1 MSEDYSKIEESL
13 EQLKPELIALG
24 LMDKKG
30 NPNPTKFI
38 NAEFCWKETNAV
50 KYEEDFILCSKIDE
64 AMRIIPDENNIPIIG
79 RKNYKED
86 INTEKL
92 YEINL

>member
-1 MSEDYSKIEESL
+1 MSLVEVSTL
-13 EQLKPELIALG
+13 AGML
-24 LMDKKG
+24 
-30 NPNPTKFI
+30 
-38 NAEFCWKETNAV
+38 V

-64 AMRIIPDENNIPIIG
+64 AMKIIPDENNIPIIG